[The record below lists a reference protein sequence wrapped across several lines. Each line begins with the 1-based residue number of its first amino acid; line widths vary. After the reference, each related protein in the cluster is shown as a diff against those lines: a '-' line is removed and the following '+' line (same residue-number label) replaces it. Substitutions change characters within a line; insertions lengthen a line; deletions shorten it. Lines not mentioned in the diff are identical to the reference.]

1 MTLFTPET
9 QQQTP
14 TETMGRGL
22 KRGSFEPFVSATK
35 RPRVSE
41 PPQVFPGASK
51 MQKTNTGAATTPSAG
66 NGFGYSS
73 NNSFGFN
80 GGNNGSIFNN
90 NNFNGNGNGFT
101 FQQAQQN
108 GSGVPGISPVQR
120 KRRANDLDSMAQPGN
135 MMTPEAAMAA
145 PDGSLPT
152 KRARMD
158 PEAFLPQAATAAN
171 KNTGFMPMSSEQEV
185 SMSDVTGPE
194 DWDLSQLQMVPYKNP
209 NGKEPSM
216 AKMRSTVQF
225 PRICD
230 GEVCNSANFHPS
242 DLQMVPYRPGGG
254 GRGDNRAGAMVP
266 YYHPSSY
273 EHQPY
278 SSMYGP
284 ARPSPQIEFISEEDG
299 DANHPQY
306 TQDQNSEDG
315 DNDGDV
321 QMM

>member
-158 PEAFLPQAATAAN
+158 PEAFFTSSGNGSEQKYRIHANVIRARSVHERCDWAGGLGPFPAAN
-171 KNTGFMPMSSEQEV
+171 GAIQK
-185 SMSDVTGPE
+185 PE
-194 DWDLSQLQMVPYKNP
+194 WERAIYGEDAVHCPVP
-209 NGKEPSM
+209 
-216 AKMRSTVQF
+216 
-225 PRICD
+225 
-230 GEVCNSANFHPS
+230 
-242 DLQMVPYRPGGG
+242 
-254 GRGDNRAGAMVP
+254 
-266 YYHPSSY
+266 
-273 EHQPY
+273 
-278 SSMYGP
+278 
-284 ARPSPQIEFISEEDG
+284 
-299 DANHPQY
+299 
-306 TQDQNSEDG
+306 
-315 DNDGDV
+315 
-321 QMM
+321 